1 MTTSH
6 QTTSTLGSES
16 CKTMGGGEGEEAV
29 ATAVPTVFSALR
41 LGAGFLDLTYGSW
54 WVKTDEQTASCN
66 DLEDSAYS
74 YCELAGFGLNE
85 PVLEGVAA

>member
-1 MTTSH
+1 
-6 QTTSTLGSES
+6 
-16 CKTMGGGEGEEAV
+16 MGV

-41 LGAGFLDLTYGSW
+41 VGVEFLDLTYGSW

>member
-1 MTTSH
+1 MTTTH
-6 QTTSTLGSES
+6 QTTSTDGSES
-16 CKTMGGGEGEEAV
+16 CKTMGGGEGERV
-29 ATAVPTVFSALR
+29 AQGVPTVFAALP
-41 LGAGFLDLTYGSW
+41 LGAGFLDLTFGSW

>member
-1 MTTSH
+1 MTTTH
-6 QTTSTLGSES
+6 QIATTPGSES
-16 CKTMGGGEGEEAV
+16 CKTMGGEEGEGLAQG
-29 ATAVPTVFSALR
+29 VPTVFAALP
-41 LGAGFLDLTYGSW
+41 LGAGFLDLAFGSW

>member
-6 QTTSTLGSES
+6 LSTSTDGSETR
-16 CKTMGGGEGEEAV
+16 KTMEGGEGA
-29 ATAVPTVFSALR
+29 ATAVPTVFSALP

-54 WVKTDEQTASCN
+54 RVKTDEQTASCN

-74 YCELAGFGLNE
+74 YCELAGFGLDE

>member
-1 MTTSH
+1 MTTTH
-6 QTTSTLGSES
+6 QIATTPGSES
-16 CKTMGGGEGEEAV
+16 CKTMGGGEGEGA
-29 ATAVPTVFSALR
+29 AQGVPTVFAALP
-41 LGAGFLDLTYGSW
+41 LGAEFLDLTYGSW

>member
-1 MTTSH
+1 MTTTH
-6 QTTSTLGSES
+6 LTTSTDGSES
-16 CKTMGGGEGEEAV
+16 CKTMGGGEGEGA
-29 ATAVPTVFSALR
+29 AQGVPTVFAALR
-41 LGAGFLDLTYGSW
+41 LGAEFLDLTYGSW